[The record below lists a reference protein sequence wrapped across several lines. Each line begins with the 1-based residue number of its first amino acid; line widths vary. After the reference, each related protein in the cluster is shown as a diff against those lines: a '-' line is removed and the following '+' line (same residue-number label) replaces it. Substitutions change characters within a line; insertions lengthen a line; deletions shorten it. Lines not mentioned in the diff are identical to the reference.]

1 MSRKSVVE
9 IWVGFFTVL
18 AVAALIIVAFKFSN
32 FQSIQQKETYQIK
45 ALFDNIGGLKV
56 RAPVKISG
64 VTVGRVANIQV
75 DKETYLAEV
84 SMNIYSEFNQLSLDT
99 SGSVLTSGMLG
110 DQYIGLDPGAD
121 EEYLVN
127 GDYLDIVQSAL
138 VLEELIGKFLT
149 SLSEDKE

>member
-1 MSRKSVVE
+1 
-9 IWVGFFTVL
+9 
-18 AVAALIIVAFKFSN
+18 LIIVAFKFSN